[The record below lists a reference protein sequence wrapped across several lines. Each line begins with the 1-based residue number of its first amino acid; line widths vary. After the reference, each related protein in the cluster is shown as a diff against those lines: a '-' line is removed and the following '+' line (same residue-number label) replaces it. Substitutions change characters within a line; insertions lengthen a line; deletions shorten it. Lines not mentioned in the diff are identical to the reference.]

1 MMLEKIKATA
11 NYIRENIQIKP
22 KIGIVCGSGL
32 ANIVNIIQTEKVLD
46 YSSIPN
52 FAKITPPA
60 KGPKTDP
67 IINADEETG
76 IAFV

>member
-1 MMLEKIKATA
+1 MIRVIGDSVDSDSDNSAGFLEINNIITIEIHIIVKAVIKAA
-11 NYIRENIQIKP
+11 
-22 KIGIVCGSGL
+22 
-32 ANIVNIIQTEKVLD
+32 
-46 YSSIPN
+46 SIPN

-60 KGPKTDP
+60 KGPKTEP